1 MNNWKR
7 MKVSSLY
14 IRGDMME
21 NQKAT
26 HNPEPENPHR
36 IQDML
41 KFLIFSVVGLFTF
54 FVPININGTNTV
66 PLDHMVTYVTDTFS
80 AFVPYYILAVILLGA
95 VVPFVDRSWNKS
107 VVNLVLSI
115 LKVIGLIIALML
127 IFDFGPSLIH
137 QENMGPYLY
146 ENLVTSVG
154 VLLPIGAIFLVL
166 IVGYGLLEFIGVF
179 LQSVMRPVWKTPG
192 RSAVDA
198 VASFVGSYAL
208 GLLITNRV
216 FKQGQYSK
224 KEASI
229 IATGFSTV
237 SVTFML
243 VIAKELDIMHIWNT
257 YFWVSLV
264 ITFLVTAITVRIW
277 PLSHMSDEYYDYVEK
292 PEPEHVI
299 KKDRFKNAW
308 SQAMDKVENTPSF
321 LKNIWINL
329 VDGILMAGATLPSIL
344 SVGLLGLI
352 LAEYTP
358 TFDILGYIFYPFTWL
373 VQVPEPLIAAKAVSM
388 EIAEMFLP
396 SLLISGM
403 GVSIVTKFVIA
414 VVSVS
419 AIIFFSATIPVI
431 MSTEIPIKIRTLVII
446 WVERTILTV
455 VIVTPLAYLLL

>member
-1 MNNWKR
+1 
-7 MKVSSLY
+7 
-14 IRGDMME
+14 ME
-21 NQKAT
+21 
-26 HNPEPENPHR
+26 NPEPNHVSEKGSPHR
-36 IQDML
+36 IQNML
-41 KFLIFSVVGLFTF
+41 KFFIFSIIGLFTF
-54 FVPININGTNTV
+54 FVPIEINGTNTV
-66 PLDHMVTYVTDTFS
+66 PLDHMVTYVTDTFP
-80 AFVPYYILAVILLGA
+80 ALIPYYILAVILLGA
-95 VVPFVDRSWNKS
+95 VVPFVNKSWNKNI
-107 VVNLVLSI
+107 VNIILSF
-115 LKVIGLIIALML
+115 LKIIGLIVASML
-127 IFDFGPSLIH
+127 IFDFGPNLIH

-154 VLLPIGAIFLVL
+154 VLLPIGAVFLVL
-166 IVGYGLLEFIGVF
+166 IVGYGLLEFVGVF

-216 FKQGQYSK
+216 FKQGQYSV

-243 VIAKELDIMHIWNT
+243 VIAKELDIMDIWNT
-257 YFWVSLV
+257 YFWVTLIV
-264 ITFLVTAITVRIW
+264 TFLVTAITVRIW
-277 PLSHMSDEYYDYVEK
+277 PLKQMSNEYYTEK
-292 PEPEHVI
+292 PDPEEI
-299 KKDRFKNAW
+299 IRKNRFKAAW
-308 SQAMDKVENTPSF
+308 NQAMKKVEHTPSL

-352 LAEYTP
+352 LAEYTSV
-358 TFDILGYIFYPFTWL
+358 FDILGYVFYPFTWI
-373 VQVPEPLIAAKAVSM
+373 VQVPEPLLAAKAVSM

-403 GVSIVTKFVIA
+403 GVPLITKFVIA

-431 MSTEIPIKIRTLVII
+431 MSTDIPITVRNLVII
-446 WVERTILTV
+446 WVERTILTI
-455 VIVTPLAYLLL
+455 VIVTPLAYILLS